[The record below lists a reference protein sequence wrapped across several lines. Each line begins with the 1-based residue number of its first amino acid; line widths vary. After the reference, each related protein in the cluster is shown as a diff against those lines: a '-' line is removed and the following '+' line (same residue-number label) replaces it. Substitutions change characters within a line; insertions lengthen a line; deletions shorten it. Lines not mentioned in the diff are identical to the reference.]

1 MTAAIRTSLTFPAC
15 ARRAG
20 HALSGPPAPLGRE
33 DEDEDEDAGADAG
46 GPAALVTPRLGAP
59 GVATGS
65 ICFSL
70 LSDSF
75 RVFNHNS
82 AGLINDRY
90 EKQLLP
96 ARRAG
101 FFI

>member
-15 ARRAG
+15 AHRAG

-33 DEDEDEDAGADAG
+33 DEDAGTGAG
-46 GPAALVTPRLGAP
+46 GPAALATPRLGAP

-96 ARRAG
+96 AAWNI
-101 FFI
+101 FLC